1 MPVPLKQKALVLR
14 EPHAALTVET
24 VDVPKPGRGEI
35 LVRVQAASLNP
46 VDWRVQKLNRG
57 VINTYP
63 AIIGMDSAGDVVELG
78 DGVTEFSVGD
88 KV

>member
-1 MPVPLKQKALVLR
+1 MPVPLKQRALVLR
-14 EPHAALTVET
+14 TPQAAFAIET

-35 LVRVQAASLNP
+35 LVRVQAVSLNP
-46 VDWRVQKLNRG
+46 VDWRIQKFNHG
-57 VINTYP
+57 VINNYP
-63 AIIGMDSAGDVVELG
+63 AIVGMDPAGDVVELG